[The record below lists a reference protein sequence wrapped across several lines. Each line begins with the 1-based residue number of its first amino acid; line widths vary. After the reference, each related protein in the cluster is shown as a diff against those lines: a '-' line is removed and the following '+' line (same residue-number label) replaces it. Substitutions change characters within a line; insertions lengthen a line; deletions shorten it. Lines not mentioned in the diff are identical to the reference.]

1 MASSSSSSTLPTL
14 SASSL
19 SSSSTKEIETPVAP
33 GTYKPTAPDD
43 LDAVYDIP
51 GTIAHLGR
59 VVPPA
64 KSVSLQFP
72 DHLLI
77 DSVEVF
83 RRIQKGLDGFGH
95 GGKAFVLADTTYGSC
110 CVDALSA
117 LHICS
122 DFLVHYG
129 HACLTRSSDPA
140 LRLRYVFPSLPL
152 SIPSTIDAVLSLASS
167 STEPEDR
174 DKGVVVMYDVGYYWA
189 VGELEA
195 ALKERRRLEKG
206 KGREVIFSKI
216 ELDEQEV
223 PVEVG
228 AEAIK
233 IKKSD
238 ATSAPEVALW
248 PVTKEKAGESSTTTT
263 TPTARPHTCTC
274 DKPKGGPSCSG
285 SVDLASTPTCTRVTS
300 LATANPTP
308 HPTSLPPSSSGES
321 HKTTSLRSY
330 SLPSDKTISDYLL
343 FYIGDGDSLQIR
355 NILVTHSRNQVFSY
369 TPSTS
374 PSDPPPQ
381 PILQSFR
388 TNRLLMRRYAVMQ
401 KARDA
406 DVLGLLV
413 GNVNLANSLPLLTR
427 LRTLLREAHK
437 KTYTLSVGKLNP
449 AKLAN
454 FAEIECFV
462 LIACGENSLV
472 DSKDFL
478 QPIITPFELELA
490 LQPSPEWTGDYV
502 LDFTRLLEIVATEE
516 ESDHAEP
523 ELTEVEDASLPPKA
537 TETSSPTG
545 DLPEEF
551 DMEDPLNQPVFS
563 TVTGT
568 YRHPKR
574 FGAPTSDLLNSTKSL
589 SLRST
594 ESQITKHT
602 HITNPSEL
610 FKARSWVGLDPRIGL
625 DKVSALEEGRGGRAW
640 GYEGEG
646 ERREKGKDDE
656 DED

>member
-1 MASSSSSSTLPTL
+1 
-14 SASSL
+14 
-19 SSSSTKEIETPVAP
+19 
-33 GTYKPTAPDD
+33 
-43 LDAVYDIP
+43 
-51 GTIAHLGR
+51 
-59 VVPPA
+59 
-64 KSVSLQFP
+64 
-72 DHLLI
+72 
-77 DSVEVF
+77 
-83 RRIQKGLDGFGH
+83 
-95 GGKAFVLADTTYGSC
+95 
-110 CVDALSA
+110 
-117 LHICS
+117 
-122 DFLVHYG
+122 
-129 HACLTRSSDPA
+129 
-140 LRLRYVFPSLPL
+140 
-152 SIPSTIDAVLSLASS
+152 
-167 STEPEDR
+167 
-174 DKGVVVMYDVGYYWA
+174 MYDVGYYWA

-355 NILVTHSRNQVFSY
+355 NILVTHSRNQVRLLPSRFARERWTDDFS
-369 TPSTS
+369 TRLSPFSSGLLLHSLDFSLRPSTS
-374 PSDPPPQ
+374 TDPSILPNQ
-381 PILQSFR
+381 PTPHASLCCNAEGSRCRCLGSSRRKRQPRFVFSS
-388 TNRLLMRRYAVMQ
+388 LL
-401 KARDA
+401 DA
-406 DVLGLLV
+406 TSGEFSHADLLF
-413 GNVNLANSLPLLTR
+413 LPWFTANSLPLLTR

-472 DSKDFL
+472 DSKVRFSFL
-478 QPIITPFELELA
+478 IYPNLARLSVSSLLVASRFFETNH
-490 LQPSPEWTGDYV
+490 PRSKGP
-502 LDFTRLLEIVATEE
+502 
-516 ESDHAEP
+516 P
-523 ELTEVEDASLPPKA
+523 SLP
-537 TETSSPTG
+537 
-545 DLPEEF
+545 L
-551 DMEDPLNQPVFS
+551 
-563 TVTGT
+563 
-568 YRHPKR
+568 
-574 FGAPTSDLLNSTKSL
+574 STKRGSVSTSTHRSL
-589 SLRST
+589 SL
-594 ESQITKHT
+594 
-602 HITNPSEL
+602 PSIAISNL
-610 FKARSWVGLDPRIGL
+610 FFTDSL
-625 DKVSALEEGRGGRAW
+625 
-640 GYEGEG
+640 
-646 ERREKGKDDE
+646 RR
-656 DED
+656 